1 MLVLLCF
8 GESVAIKCVSMNNQ
22 SYLFRPTLLDL
33 NPDEFYRYPVAISTN
48 MCDGINE
55 SRTLAKHISCDC
67 RCGFDGRKCNWRQR
81 RNNSND
87 KCQCE
92 CKKPIKH
99 GTCEEDYAWNHRP
112 CACECDKDC
121 KIPYT

>member
-1 MLVLLCF
+1 MLLCF
-8 GESVAIKCVSMNNQ
+8 DESVAIKCVSMNNQ

-81 RNNSND
+81 RNNSN
-87 KCQCE
+87 E
-92 CKKPIKH
+92 PIKH
-99 GTCEEDYAWNHRP
+99 GACEEDYAWNHRP